1 MIPARAALIAKS
13 RDRCVLPATEW
24 CLARTRDFIAM
35 RTIMSLSRSPTDGRL
50 VDGGVE
56 LTAGV
61 AYFRA
66 AGLEQDV
73 INGGDQDL
81 INLIFWKSNSCLTV
95 IALQQSAKPG

>member
-1 MIPARAALIAKS
+1 MIPARGT
-13 RDRCVLPATEW
+13 DRQIEGSVRITPTEW

-81 INLIFWKSNSCLTV
+81 INLIF
-95 IALQQSAKPG
+95 